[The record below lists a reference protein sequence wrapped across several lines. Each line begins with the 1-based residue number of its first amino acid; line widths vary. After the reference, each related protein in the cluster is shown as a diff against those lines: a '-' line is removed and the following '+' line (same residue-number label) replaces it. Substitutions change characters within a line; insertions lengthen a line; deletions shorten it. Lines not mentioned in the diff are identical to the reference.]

1 MKKEALI
8 VLALIVFA
16 GAAIAEMA
24 LLERFEGPGVLEK
37 LLGLHPCRE
46 CFSK

>member
-16 GAAIAEMA
+16 VDAIAEMA
-24 LLERFEGPGVLEK
+24 LLERFEGVLV
-37 LLGLHPCRE
+37 
-46 CFSK
+46 